1 MSQASRTIRLV
12 VVDDEPPARD
22 LIRQYLDGREEY
34 EIAAFCRDGFEAVK
48 AVDELRP
55 EILLL
60 DVQMPK
66 LNGFEVLEL
75 LEEPPQVIFTTAH
88 DEFALRAFEVA
99 AVDYLLKPFEADRL
113 LEALARARARLEVDT
128 DAPQASVSREGGERL
143 RQARIAEQGP
153 AARLLVRDGVS
164 VRVIPRGE
172 IDYLEARDDYVIIH
186 ATAGTFR
193 KKQPLGELEELLGDG
208 FVRIHRGYLVQLD
221 RLREIEPYAKDSRVA
236 FLAEG
241 TRLPVSRAGYA
252 RLRELL

>member
-1 MSQASRTIRLV
+1 MNEILRTIRLV

-22 LIRQYLDGREEY
+22 LVRQYLEGCDGY
-34 EIAAFCRDGFEAVK
+34 EIVAFCRDGFEAVK
-48 AVDELRP
+48 AVDEHSP

-88 DEFALRAFEVA
+88 DEYALRAFEVA

-113 LEALARARARLEVDT
+113 IQALARARARLEVET
-128 DAPQASVSREGGERL
+128 DAPETSLPRESSDRL
-143 RQARIAEQGP
+143 RQARNAEQGP
-153 AARLLVRDGVS
+153 AARLVARDGAS

-172 IDYLEARDDYVIIH
+172 IDYLEARDDYVLIH
-186 ATAGTFR
+186 ATPGTFR

-236 FLAEG
+236 FLADG
-241 TRLPVSRAGYA
+241 TRLPVSRTGYA

>member
-1 MSQASRTIRLV
+1 MNETSRTIRLV

-22 LIRQYLDGREEY
+22 LIRQYLDGREDY

-75 LEEPPQVIFTTAH
+75 LEKPPQVIFTTAH

-113 LEALARARARLEVDT
+113 FEALERARSRQGVESE
-128 DAPQASVSREGGERL
+128 APRASSPQGTAERL
-143 RQARIAEQGP
+143 RRVRRAEQSP
-153 AARLLVRDGVS
+153 AARLVARDGAS
-164 VRVIPRGE
+164 VRVIPRAE
-172 IDYLEARDDYVIIH
+172 IDYLEARDDYVLIH
-186 ATAGTFR
+186 ATSGTFR

-236 FLAEG
+236 FLADG